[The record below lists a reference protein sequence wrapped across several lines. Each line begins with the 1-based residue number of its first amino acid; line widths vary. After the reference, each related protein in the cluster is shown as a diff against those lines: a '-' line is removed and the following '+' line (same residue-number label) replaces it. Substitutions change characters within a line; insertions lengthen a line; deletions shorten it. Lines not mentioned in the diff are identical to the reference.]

1 MWIGCVNCKRNRP
14 VSRSRDILQPSL
26 LYFPFPARAQ
36 WQQLKEHWNLNF
48 FVKSLTLNWKLLSQS
63 ATSHNHLSR
72 SRLLGINNFWIRTLL
87 RIDFRMTTMSKDEK
101 WRVVF
106 LEETRKK
113 WSVINHCDERECGIE
128 CLSKRLQEFEEYE
141 KRQQKEASRRQQRQQ
156 KEANRRQRQF
166 HLELFESAINRF
178 RRLFSRSS

>member
-1 MWIGCVNCKRNRP
+1 
-14 VSRSRDILQPSL
+14 
-26 LYFPFPARAQ
+26 
-36 WQQLKEHWNLNF
+36 
-48 FVKSLTLNWKLLSQS
+48 
-63 ATSHNHLSR
+63 
-72 SRLLGINNFWIRTLL
+72 
-87 RIDFRMTTMSKDEK
+87 MTTMSKDEK

-166 HLELFESAINRF
+166 HLEIFESAINRF

>member
-1 MWIGCVNCKRNRP
+1 
-14 VSRSRDILQPSL
+14 
-26 LYFPFPARAQ
+26 
-36 WQQLKEHWNLNF
+36 
-48 FVKSLTLNWKLLSQS
+48 
-63 ATSHNHLSR
+63 
-72 SRLLGINNFWIRTLL
+72 
-87 RIDFRMTTMSKDEK
+87 MTTMCKDER

-141 KRQQKEASRRQQRQQ
+141 KRQQQ
-156 KEANRRQRQF
+156 KVNPRQRQF